1 MISFVIL
8 NYKNINDTI
17 ECIESIKKINY
28 DQKKVSIVVVDNNSM
43 NNEEEKKIKK
53 YTKDLIL
60 LDDNLGFAKANNIG
74 SNYAIEKYKPD
85 FLCVINNDTVI
96 NQENFIDEIYKA
108 YKKTK
113 FDIMGPKIITNG
125 GDSVNPFYAY
135 ESKK

>member
-60 LDDNLGFAKANNIG
+60 LDDNSL
-74 SNYAIEKYKPD
+74 
-85 FLCVINNDTVI
+85 
-96 NQENFIDEIYKA
+96 
-108 YKKTK
+108 
-113 FDIMGPKIITNG
+113 
-125 GDSVNPFYAY
+125 
-135 ESKK
+135 SK